1 MLQVSQRAPRSQIS
15 KTFDRAFVP
24 WAIVGLASVLVIYF
38 QGQST
43 WLSNNQTLLQKPVT
57 DGIRQVVSWIEATF
71 GWVFS
76 GISALLTGPL
86 EVLQTVL
93 HTLPWSVTLALFSWV
108 AFVAGGRRLA
118 LFTAL
123 SLFYMVL
130 TGYWQ
135 QSMSTLAL
143 VGIAAPLAGILG
155 FAIGVLGYRSPR
167 FRRAIEP
174 SLDLMQTVP
183 AFAYL
188 VPLLVLF
195 GFGPVAGLIASAIFA
210 TPPMVRNVMHGL
222 CAVPPTLIESAIMS
236 GATRRQCFWLVE
248 LPAARPQIMVGLNQT
263 IMATLSM
270 VIIAA
275 VIGGFN
281 DIGWE
286 VLSTMRKAQFGQSLI
301 SGLVIALIAMILDR
315 ISCGFANRARRTRG
329 DPAAGPLYL
338 RLLGASAILLAIFL
352 LGSAVPALQQWPG
365 EWRVYPA
372 SEINATLD
380 YVVQN
385 YGWIFSAFKSAANFY
400 FLLPIKI
407 GFVRLLESAGAGWP
421 LEYKVAFWAAVAC
434 LALLIQ
440 QAISWRFSVLLLIV
454 TTVIFFGL
462 ADLPWAVT
470 FMVVSLVAYQ
480 AGGVGVMTS
489 CIIGMSFILLTGMW
503 PAAMLSVYLSGA
515 AVAFSFVVGG
525 AIGMLAAKSDRL
537 SAFVRPINDTL
548 QTIPQFVYLIPVVFL
563 FAVGDFSALV
573 AVIAYSIVPMIRYTE
588 HAFREVPPQIV
599 EAGTAL
605 GCNTRQLRLQVELPV
620 AWPTI
625 MLGVNQTIMYALS
638 MLVIAALVG
647 TRDLGQSIYNALTR
661 ADTGAALT
669 AGLSI
674 AIIAMI
680 ADRIIQSWVRNSRV
694 RLKPA
699 SRSGH

>member
-1 MLQVSQRAPRSQIS
+1 MLQVSRRATRLHVSR
-15 KTFDRAFVP
+15 TFDLAFVP
-24 WAIVGLASVLVIYF
+24 WAVVGLASALVIYYR
-38 QGQST
+38 GQSA
-43 WLSNNQTLLQKPVT
+43 WLSNNQTLLQQPVT
-57 DGIRQVVSWIEATF
+57 EGIRQVVAWLQSTF
-71 GWVFS
+71 GWLFA

-86 EVLQTVL
+86 DGLQML
-93 HTLPWSVTLALFSWV
+93 LQILPWSVTLALFSWV
-108 AFVAGGRRLA
+108 AFVAGGKRLA

-123 SLFYMVL
+123 SLFYMVV

-135 QSMSTLAL
+135 QSMNSLAL
-143 VGIAAPLAGILG
+143 VGIAAPLAGVVG
-155 FAIGVLGYRSPR
+155 FGFGVLGYRSLR

-174 SLDLMQTVP
+174 ALDLMQTVP

-222 CAVPPTLIESAIMS
+222 CAVPQTLKESAIMS

-301 SGLVIALIAMILDR
+301 SGLVIALIAMMLDR
-315 ISCGFANRARRTRG
+315 ISCGFASRARRTR
-329 DPAAGPLYL
+329 DDRASLPLQV
-338 RLLGASAILLAIFL
+338 RLLAISATLLAIFL
-352 LGSAVPALQQWPG
+352 LGSIFPALQQWPS

-372 SEINATLD
+372 AEINAALN

-385 YGWIFSAFKSAANFY
+385 YGWIFAEFKTAANFY

-407 GFVRLLESAGAGWP
+407 GFIRLLESSGAGWTI
-421 LEYKVAFWAAVAC
+421 EHKIAFWASVSVLAV
-434 LALLIQ
+434 LVQ
-440 QAISWRFSVLLLIV
+440 QALSWRFSVLVLIV
-454 TTVIFFGL
+454 TTVLFFGL
-462 ADLPWAVT
+462 ADLPWPVT
-470 FMVVSLVAYQ
+470 FMVISLVAFQ
-480 AGGVGVMTS
+480 AGGLAVLAS
-489 CIIGMSFILLTGMW
+489 CVLGMSFILLTGMW
-503 PAAMLSVYLSGA
+503 PAAMLSVYLAGA

-525 AIGMLAAKSDRL
+525 LIGMFAAKSDRF
-537 SAFVRPINDTL
+537 SAFIRPINDAL

-563 FAVGDFSALV
+563 FAVGDISALV

-588 HAFREVPPQIV
+588 HAFRQVPPQIV
-599 EAGTAL
+599 EAGKAI

-680 ADRIIQSWVRNSRV
+680 ADRIIQSWVRNSRTKMKSAA
-694 RLKPA
+694 RDD
-699 SRSGH
+699 H